1 MNRKCLLLI
10 PLFFS
15 SVIITACDNKPAVKT
30 TMEPEVGVVTLAPSS
45 VNIKS
50 ELPGRALAFEIAE
63 IRPQVGG
70 IIIKRNFVEGDKVS
84 KGESLY
90 QIDPAPL
97 QARLDSAKGALAKAQ
112 ATANNV
118 RLTLNRQ
125 SALIKSNYVSR
136 QDYDTTRSQLNEAQ
150 ANVAVAKADLEQA
163 TINLR
168 YANVTSPIDGISG
181 KSSVTVGALVTANQ
195 ENSLVTV
202 QRLDPIYVDLTQ
214 SVQDFLRLKEEKANG
229 KIAQQQGKIAQ
240 QQGKI
245 PVELMLENGKPYRHT
260 GTLEFSDPAVDET
273 TGSVTLRAIFPNPEG
288 EILPGMYV
296 TALLDEGSQ
305 QNVLMVPQQGITHNE
320 QGKATALILD
330 QENVVQLREINAVK
344 AVGNQWLVTAGLRPG
359 DRVIVSG
366 LQRIRPGSKA
376 RVLPSK
382 LNTPDTVAEQ

>member
-125 SALIKSNYVSR
+125 SALIQSNYVSR

-229 KIAQQQGKIAQ
+229 KIAQQQGKI
-240 QQGKI
+240 

-273 TGSVTLRAIFPNPEG
+273 TGSVTLRAVFPNPEG

-305 QNVLMVPQQGITHNE
+305 QNVLIVPQQGITHNE

-330 QENVVQLREINAVK
+330 QENVVQLCEINAVK

>member
-30 TMEPEVGVVTLAPSS
+30 AMEPEVGVVTLAPSS

-50 ELPGRALAFEIAE
+50 ELPGRAVSFEIAE

-195 ENSLVTV
+195 ENALVTV

-214 SVQDFLRLKEEKANG
+214 SVQDFLRLKEEKANR
-229 KIAQQQGKIAQ
+229 QIAQ

-273 TGSVTLRAIFPNPEG
+273 TGSVTLRAVFPNPEG

-344 AVGNQWLVTAGLRPG
+344 AVGNQWLVTAGLHPG

-366 LQRIRPGSKA
+366 LQRIRPGIKA

>member
-30 TMEPEVGVVTLAPSS
+30 AMEPEVGVVTLAPSS

-163 TINLR
+163 TINFR

-195 ENSLVTV
+195 ENALVTV

-229 KIAQQQGKIAQ
+229 QIAQ

-273 TGSVTLRAIFPNPEG
+273 TGSVTLRAVFPNPEG

-366 LQRIRPGSKA
+366 LQRIRPGIKA

>member
-30 TMEPEVGVVTLAPSS
+30 AMEPEVGVVTLAPSS

-70 IIIKRNFVEGDKVS
+70 IIIIRNFVEGDKVS

-136 QDYDTTRSQLNEAQ
+136 QDYDTTRTQLNEAQ

-195 ENSLVTV
+195 ENALVTV

-229 KIAQQQGKIAQ
+229 QIAQ

-273 TGSVTLRAIFPNPEG
+273 TGSVTLRAVFPNPEG

-366 LQRIRPGSKA
+366 LQRIRPGIKA

-382 LNTPDTVAEQ
+382 LNTSDTVAEQ

>member
-30 TMEPEVGVVTLAPSS
+30 AMEPEVGVVTLAPSS

-150 ANVAVAKADLEQA
+150 ANVAVAIADLEQA

-195 ENSLVTV
+195 ENALVTV

-229 KIAQQQGKIAQ
+229 QIAQ

-273 TGSVTLRAIFPNPEG
+273 TGSVTLRAVFPNPEG

-344 AVGNQWLVTAGLRPG
+344 AVGNQWLVTAGLHPG

-366 LQRIRPGSKA
+366 LQRIRPGIKA

>member
-150 ANVAVAKADLEQA
+150 ANVAVAKADLEQT

-229 KIAQQQGKIAQ
+229 KIAQQQGKI
-240 QQGKI
+240 
-245 PVELMLENGKPYRHT
+245 PVELMLENGKPYHHT

-273 TGSVTLRAIFPNPEG
+273 TGSVTLRAVFPNPEG

-330 QENVVQLREINAVK
+330 RENVVQLREINAVK

>member
-30 TMEPEVGVVTLAPSS
+30 AMEPEVGVVTLAPSS
-45 VNIKS
+45 LNIKS

-136 QDYDTTRSQLNEAQ
+136 QDYDTTRTQLNEAQ

-195 ENSLVTV
+195 ENALVTV

-229 KIAQQQGKIAQ
+229 QIAQ

-273 TGSVTLRAIFPNPEG
+273 TGSVTLRAVFPNPEG

-366 LQRIRPGSKA
+366 LQRIRPGIKA

-382 LNTPDTVAEQ
+382 LNTSDTVAEQ

>member
-30 TMEPEVGVVTLAPSS
+30 AMEPEVGVVTLAPSS

-50 ELPGRALAFEIAE
+50 ELPGRAVSFEIAE

-70 IIIKRNFVEGDKVS
+70 IIIKRNFIEGDKVS

-97 QARLDSAKGALAKAQ
+97 QARLDAARGALAKAQ

-136 QDYDTTRSQLNEAQ
+136 QDYDTTRSQLNEAE

-168 YANVTSPIDGISG
+168 YANVTSPIEGISG

-195 ENSLVTV
+195 GNALVTV

-214 SVQDFLRLKEEKANG
+214 SVQDFLRLKEEKASG
-229 KIAQQQGKIAQ
+229 KIAQQK
-240 QQGKI
+240 GKI
-245 PVELMLENGKPYRHT
+245 PVELMLENGKPYRYT

-273 TGSVTLRAIFPNPEG
+273 TGSVTLRAVFPNPEG

-305 QNVLMVPQQGITHNE
+305 QNVLMVPQQGITHNA

-344 AVGNQWLVTAGLRPG
+344 AVGNQWLVTTGLHPG

-366 LQRIRPGSKA
+366 LQRIRPGIKA
-376 RVLPSK
+376 RILAAKP
-382 LNTPDTVAEQ
+382 NTPDTVTKQ

>member
-15 SVIITACDNKPAVKT
+15 SIIITACDNKPAVKT
-30 TMEPEVGVVTLAPSS
+30 AMEPEVGVVTLAPSS

-125 SALIKSNYVSR
+125 SALIQSNYVSR

-229 KIAQQQGKIAQ
+229 QIAQ

-273 TGSVTLRAIFPNPEG
+273 TGSVTLRAVFPNPEG

-366 LQRIRPGSKA
+366 LQRIRPGIKA
-376 RVLPSK
+376 RALPSK

>member
-30 TMEPEVGVVTLAPSS
+30 TMEPEVGVVTLVPSS

-163 TINLR
+163 TINLQ

-229 KIAQQQGKIAQ
+229 KIAQQQGKI
-240 QQGKI
+240 

-273 TGSVTLRAIFPNPEG
+273 TGSVTLRAVFPNPEG

-330 QENVVQLREINAVK
+330 QENVVQLREMNAVK

>member
-30 TMEPEVGVVTLAPSS
+30 TIEPEVGVVTLVPSS

-90 QIDPAPL
+90 QIDPTPL

-136 QDYDTTRSQLNEAQ
+136 QDYDTTLSQLNEAQ

-163 TINLR
+163 TINLQ

-229 KIAQQQGKIAQ
+229 KIAQQQGKI
-240 QQGKI
+240 

-273 TGSVTLRAIFPNPEG
+273 TGSVTLRAVFPNPEG

-330 QENVVQLREINAVK
+330 QENVVQLREMNAVK

>member
-30 TMEPEVGVVTLAPSS
+30 TIEPEVGVVTLVPSS

-214 SVQDFLRLKEEKANG
+214 SVLDFLRLKEEKAN
-229 KIAQQQGKIAQ
+229 GKIAQ

-273 TGSVTLRAIFPNPEG
+273 TGSVTLRAVFPNPEG

>member
-30 TMEPEVGVVTLAPSS
+30 AMEPEVGVVTLAPSS

-70 IIIKRNFVEGDKVS
+70 IIIKRNFIEGDKVS

-118 RLTLNRQ
+118 RQTLNRQ

-195 ENSLVTV
+195 ENALVTV

-229 KIAQQQGKIAQ
+229 QIAQ

-273 TGSVTLRAIFPNPEG
+273 TGSVTLRAVFPNPEG

-366 LQRIRPGSKA
+366 LQRIRPGIKA

>member
-70 IIIKRNFVEGDKVS
+70 IIIKRNFVEGDKVR

-112 ATANNV
+112 ATANNI

-136 QDYDTTRSQLNEAQ
+136 QDYDTTRTQLNEAQ

-195 ENSLVTV
+195 ENALVTV

-229 KIAQQQGKIAQ
+229 QIAQ

-273 TGSVTLRAIFPNPEG
+273 TGSVTLRAVFPNPEG

-366 LQRIRPGSKA
+366 LQRIRPGIKA

-382 LNTPDTVAEQ
+382 LNTSDTVAEQ

>member
-136 QDYDTTRSQLNEAQ
+136 QDYDTTRTQLNEAQ

-195 ENSLVTV
+195 ENALVTV

-229 KIAQQQGKIAQ
+229 QIAQ

-273 TGSVTLRAIFPNPEG
+273 TGSVTLRAVFPNPEG

-366 LQRIRPGSKA
+366 LQRIRPGIKA

>member
-15 SVIITACDNKPAVKT
+15 SIIITACDNKPAVKT
-30 TMEPEVGVVTLAPSS
+30 AMEPEVGVVTLAPSS

-195 ENSLVTV
+195 ENALVTV

-229 KIAQQQGKIAQ
+229 QIAQ

-273 TGSVTLRAIFPNPEG
+273 TGSVTLRAVFPNPEG

-366 LQRIRPGSKA
+366 LQRIRPGIKA

>member
-30 TMEPEVGVVTLAPSS
+30 AMEPEVGVVTLAPSS

-195 ENSLVTV
+195 ENALVTV

-229 KIAQQQGKIAQ
+229 QIAH

-273 TGSVTLRAIFPNPEG
+273 TGSVTLRAVFPNPEG

-344 AVGNQWLVTAGLRPG
+344 AVGNQWLVTAGLHPG

>member
-30 TMEPEVGVVTLAPSS
+30 AMEPEVGVVTLAPSS

-50 ELPGRALAFEIAE
+50 ELPGRAVSFEIAE

-195 ENSLVTV
+195 ENALVTV

-229 KIAQQQGKIAQ
+229 QIAQ

-273 TGSVTLRAIFPNPEG
+273 TGSVTLRAVFPNPEG

-366 LQRIRPGSKA
+366 LQRIRPGIKA

-382 LNTPDTVAEQ
+382 LNTSDTVAEQ

>member
-125 SALIKSNYVSR
+125 SALIQSNYVSR

-229 KIAQQQGKIAQ
+229 KIAQQQGKI
-240 QQGKI
+240 

-273 TGSVTLRAIFPNPEG
+273 TGSVTLRAVFPNPEG

-344 AVGNQWLVTAGLRPG
+344 AVGNQWLVTAGLRLG

>member
-15 SVIITACDNKPAVKT
+15 SVIITACDNKPAVKNT
-30 TMEPEVGVVTLAPSS
+30 AIEPEVGVITLAPSS

-50 ELPGRALAFEIAE
+50 ELPGRAVSFEIAE

-70 IIIKRNFVEGDKVS
+70 IIIKRNFIEGDKVS
-84 KGESLY
+84 KGASLY

-97 QARLDSAKGALAKAQ
+97 QAQLDSAKGALAKAL

-125 SALIKSNYVSR
+125 SALLKSNYVSR

-195 ENSLVTV
+195 QNALVTV

-229 KIAQQQGKIAQ
+229 KIAQR
-240 QQGKI
+240 QGKI

-260 GTLEFSDPAVDET
+260 GTLEFADPAVDET
-273 TGSVTLRAIFPNPEG
+273 TGSVTLRAVFPNPEG

-305 QNVLMVPQQGITHNE
+305 QNVLMVPQQGVTHNA
-320 QGKATALILD
+320 QGKATVLLLD

-366 LQRIRPGSKA
+366 LQRIRPGVKA

-382 LNTPDTVAEQ
+382 LNPLMR

>member
-30 TMEPEVGVVTLAPSS
+30 PSMEPEVGVVTLAPSS

-50 ELPGRALAFEIAE
+50 ELPGRAVSFEIAE

-70 IIIKRNFVEGDKVS
+70 IIIKRNFIEGDKVS

-97 QARLDSAKGALAKAQ
+97 QARLDAARGALAKAQ

-136 QDYDTTRSQLNEAQ
+136 QDYDTTRSQLNEAE

-168 YANVTSPIDGISG
+168 YANVTSPIEGISG

-195 ENSLVTV
+195 GNALVTV

-214 SVQDFLRLKEEKANG
+214 SVQDFLRLKEEKASG
-229 KIAQQQGKIAQ
+229 KIAQQK
-240 QQGKI
+240 GKI
-245 PVELMLENGKPYRHT
+245 PVELMLENGKPYRYT

-273 TGSVTLRAIFPNPEG
+273 TGSVTLRAVFPNPQG

-296 TALLDEGSQ
+296 TALLDEGNQ
-305 QNVLMVPQQGITHNE
+305 QNVLMVPQQGITHNA

-344 AVGNQWLVTAGLRPG
+344 AVGNQWLVTTGLHPG

-366 LQRIRPGSKA
+366 LQRIRPGIKA
-376 RVLPSK
+376 RILAEKP
-382 LNTPDTVAEQ
+382 NTPDTVTEQ

>member
-10 PLFFS
+10 PLFSS
-15 SVIITACDNKPAVKT
+15 SVIITACDNKPAVTTT

-50 ELPGRALAFEIAE
+50 ELPGRAVSFEIAE

-70 IIIKRNFVEGDKVS
+70 IIIKRNFIEGDKVS

-97 QARLDSAKGALAKAQ
+97 QARLDSARGALAKAQ
-112 ATANNV
+112 AMANNM

-136 QDYDTTRSQLNEAQ
+136 QDYDTTRSQLYEAE
-150 ANVAVAKADLEQA
+150 ANVSVAKADLEQA

-168 YANVTSPIDGISG
+168 YANVSSPIEGISG

-195 ENSLVTV
+195 GNALVTV

-214 SVQDFLRLKEEKANG
+214 SVQDFLRLKEEKACG
-229 KIAQQQGKIAQ
+229 KIAQQKN
-240 QQGKI
+240 KI
-245 PVELMLENGKPYRHT
+245 PVELILENGKPYRFT
-260 GTLEFSDPAVDET
+260 GTLEFSDPAVDEA
-273 TGSVTLRAIFPNPEG
+273 TGSVTLRAVFTNPEG

-296 TALLDEGSQ
+296 TALLNEGNQ
-305 QNVLMVPQQGITHNE
+305 QNVLMVPQQGITHNA
-320 QGKATALILD
+320 QGKATAYILD

-344 AVGNQWLVTAGLRPG
+344 AVGNQWLVTTGLHPG

-366 LQRIRPGSKA
+366 LQRIRPGIKA
-376 RVLPSK
+376 KILAVKP
-382 LNTPDTVAEQ
+382 NTPDTVTEQ

>member
-30 TMEPEVGVVTLAPSS
+30 AMEPEVGVVTLAPSS

-195 ENSLVTV
+195 ENALVTV

-214 SVQDFLRLKEEKANG
+214 SVQDFLRLKEEKAN
-229 KIAQQQGKIAQ
+229 GKIAQ

-273 TGSVTLRAIFPNPEG
+273 TGSVTLRAVFPNPEG

-366 LQRIRPGSKA
+366 LQRIRPGIKA

-382 LNTPDTVAEQ
+382 LTTPDAGTEQ

>member
-15 SVIITACDNKPAVKT
+15 SIIITACDNKPAVKT
-30 TMEPEVGVVTLAPSS
+30 AMEPEVGVVTLAPSS

-136 QDYDTTRSQLNEAQ
+136 QDYDTTRTQLNEAQ

-195 ENSLVTV
+195 ENALVTV

-229 KIAQQQGKIAQ
+229 QIAQ

-273 TGSVTLRAIFPNPEG
+273 TGSVTLRAVFPNPEG

-344 AVGNQWLVTAGLRPG
+344 AVGNQWLVTAGLHPG

-366 LQRIRPGSKA
+366 LQRIRPGIKA

>member
-229 KIAQQQGKIAQ
+229 KIAQQQGKI
-240 QQGKI
+240 

-366 LQRIRPGSKA
+366 LQRIRPGIKA

-382 LNTPDTVAEQ
+382 LTTPDAGTEQ

>member
-125 SALIKSNYVSR
+125 SALIQSNYVSR

-229 KIAQQQGKIAQ
+229 KIAQQQGKI
-240 QQGKI
+240 

-320 QGKATALILD
+320 QGKATTLILD

-366 LQRIRPGSKA
+366 LQRIRPGIKA

>member
-1 MNRKCLLLI
+1 MNRKYLLLI

-30 TMEPEVGVVTLAPSS
+30 AMEPEVGVVTLAPSS

-195 ENSLVTV
+195 ENALVTV

-229 KIAQQQGKIAQ
+229 QIAK

-273 TGSVTLRAIFPNPEG
+273 TGSVTLRAVFPNPEG

-366 LQRIRPGSKA
+366 LQRIRPGIKA

>member
-70 IIIKRNFVEGDKVS
+70 NIIKRNFVEGDKVS

-136 QDYDTTRSQLNEAQ
+136 QDYDTTLSQLNEAQ

-229 KIAQQQGKIAQ
+229 KIAQQQGKI
-240 QQGKI
+240 

-273 TGSVTLRAIFPNPEG
+273 TGSVTLRAVFPNPEG

-366 LQRIRPGSKA
+366 LQRIRPGIKA

>member
-15 SVIITACDNKPAVKT
+15 SIIITACDNKPAVKTT

-50 ELPGRALAFEIAE
+50 ELPGRAVSYEIAE

-70 IIIKRNFVEGDKVS
+70 IIIKRNFIEGDKVS

-97 QARLDSAKGALAKAQ
+97 QARLDAARGALAKAQ

-118 RLTLNRQ
+118 QLTLNRQ

-168 YANVTSPIDGISG
+168 YANVTSPIEGISG
-181 KSSVTVGALVTANQ
+181 KSTVTVGALVTANQ
-195 ENSLVTV
+195 GNALVTV

-214 SVQDFLRLKEEKANG
+214 SVQDFLRLKEEKASG
-229 KIAQQQGKIAQ
+229 KIAQQK
-240 QQGKI
+240 GKI
-245 PVELMLENGKPYRHT
+245 PVELMLENGKPYRYT

-273 TGSVTLRAIFPNPEG
+273 TGSVTLRAVFPNPEG

-305 QNVLMVPQQGITHNE
+305 QNVLMVPQQGITHNA

-344 AVGNQWLVTAGLRPG
+344 AVGNQWLVTTGLHPG

-366 LQRIRPGSKA
+366 LQRIRPGMKA
-376 RVLPSK
+376 RILAAKP
-382 LNTPDTVAEQ
+382 NTPDTVTEQ

>member
-15 SVIITACDNKPAVKT
+15 SAIITACDNKPAVKT
-30 TMEPEVGVVTLAPSS
+30 TAMAPEVGVVTLAPSS

-50 ELPGRALAFEIAE
+50 ELPGRAVSFEIAE

-70 IIIKRNFVEGDKVS
+70 IIIKRNFIEGDKVS

-97 QARLDSAKGALAKAQ
+97 QARLDSAKGALAKAM
-112 ATANNV
+112 ATANNI

-150 ANVAVAKADLEQA
+150 ANVAVAKAELEQA

-168 YANVTSPIDGISG
+168 YANVTSPIEGISG
-181 KSSVTVGALVTANQ
+181 KSSVTVGDLVTANQ
-195 ENSLVTV
+195 ENALVTV

-229 KIAQQQGKIAQ
+229 QIAQ

-273 TGSVTLRAIFPNPEG
+273 TGSVTLRAVFPNPEG

-330 QENVVQLREINAVK
+330 PENVVQLREINAVK
-344 AVGNQWLVTAGLRPG
+344 AVGNQWLVTAGLGPG

-366 LQRIRPGSKA
+366 LQRIRPGIKA
-376 RVLPSK
+376 RVLHSK
-382 LNTPDTVAEQ
+382 LNTPDAVTEQ

>member
-15 SVIITACDNKPAVKT
+15 SIIITACDNKPAVKT
-30 TMEPEVGVVTLAPSS
+30 AMEPEVGVVTLAPSS

-90 QIDPAPL
+90 QIDPVPL

-195 ENSLVTV
+195 ENALVTV

-229 KIAQQQGKIAQ
+229 QIAQ

-273 TGSVTLRAIFPNPEG
+273 TGSVTLRAVFPNPEG

-366 LQRIRPGSKA
+366 LQRIRPGIKA

-382 LNTPDTVAEQ
+382 LNTSDTVAEQ

>member
-136 QDYDTTRSQLNEAQ
+136 QDYDTTLSQLNEAQ

-229 KIAQQQGKIAQ
+229 KIAQQQGKI
-240 QQGKI
+240 

-273 TGSVTLRAIFPNPEG
+273 TGSVTLRAVFPNPEG

-330 QENVVQLREINAVK
+330 QQNVVQLREINAVK

-366 LQRIRPGSKA
+366 LQRIRPGIKA

-382 LNTPDTVAEQ
+382 LTTPDAGTEQ

>member
-15 SVIITACDNKPAVKT
+15 SIIITACDNKPAVKT
-30 TMEPEVGVVTLAPSS
+30 AMEPEVGVVTLAPSS

-195 ENSLVTV
+195 ENALVTV

-229 KIAQQQGKIAQ
+229 QIAQ

-273 TGSVTLRAIFPNPEG
+273 TGSVTLRAVFPNPEG

-344 AVGNQWLVTAGLRPG
+344 AVGNQWLVTAGLHPG

-366 LQRIRPGSKA
+366 LQRIHPGIKA

>member
-15 SVIITACDNKPAVKT
+15 SIIITACDNKPAVKT
-30 TMEPEVGVVTLAPSS
+30 AMEPEVGVVTLAPSS

-195 ENSLVTV
+195 ENALVTV

-229 KIAQQQGKIAQ
+229 QIAQ

-273 TGSVTLRAIFPNPEG
+273 TGSVTLRAVFPNPEG

-344 AVGNQWLVTAGLRPG
+344 AVGNQWLVTAGLHPG

-366 LQRIRPGSKA
+366 LQRIRPGIKA
-376 RVLPSK
+376 RALPSK

>member
-30 TMEPEVGVVTLAPSS
+30 AMEPEVGVVTLAPSS

-50 ELPGRALAFEIAE
+50 ELPGRAVSFEIAE

-70 IIIKRNFVEGDKVS
+70 IIIKRNFIEGDKVS

-97 QARLDSAKGALAKAQ
+97 QARLDAARGALTKAQ

-136 QDYDTTRSQLNEAQ
+136 QDYDTTRSQLNEAE

-168 YANVTSPIDGISG
+168 YANVTSPIEGISG

-195 ENSLVTV
+195 GNALVTV

-214 SVQDFLRLKEEKANG
+214 SVQDFLRLKEEKASG
-229 KIAQQQGKIAQ
+229 KIAQQK
-240 QQGKI
+240 GKI
-245 PVELMLENGKPYRHT
+245 PVELMLENGKPYRYT
-260 GTLEFSDPAVDET
+260 GMLEFSDPAVDET
-273 TGSVTLRAIFPNPEG
+273 TGSVTLRAVFPNPEG

-344 AVGNQWLVTAGLRPG
+344 AVGNQWLVTTGLHPG

-366 LQRIRPGSKA
+366 LQRIRPGIKA
-376 RVLPSK
+376 KILAAKP
-382 LNTPDTVAEQ
+382 NTPDTATEQ

>member
-136 QDYDTTRSQLNEAQ
+136 QDYDTTLSQLNEAQ

-229 KIAQQQGKIAQ
+229 KIAQQQGKI
-240 QQGKI
+240 

-273 TGSVTLRAIFPNPEG
+273 TGSVTLRAVFPNPEG

-344 AVGNQWLVTAGLRPG
+344 AVGNQWLVTTGLRPG